1 MPLPERRLTALLYRY
16 NGKIVLIDCGEGT
29 QIPIKLKGWGYKAI
43 EAICFTHYHADHI
56 AGLPGLLL
64 TIANSDRKE
73 PLTLFGPPGLI
84 EVIKGLTVIT
94 PVLPYDLLLVELPDE
109 GLSENSV
116 GDIFI
121 KSIPVAHT
129 LSCLAYSIE
138 IKRSGKF
145 DVQRA
150 VDIGVPKVLWSRLQK
165 GEVVEYEDRRYTPDM
180 VLGKQR
186 KGIKVTYCTDS
197 RPIETLVDFSMN
209 SDLFICEGIYG
220 EDEKRLN
227 AIEKK
232 HMIFSEA
239 ADIAK
244 KSRSKELWL
253 THYSPSLKDPEFHIE
268 SATNIFP
275 NTVPGHDLLTKSL
288 YYEEIE

>member
-16 NGKIVLIDCGEGT
+16 NGKIILIDCGEGT
-29 QIPIKLKGWGYKAI
+29 QIPIKLTGWGYKAI

-73 PLTLFGPPGLI
+73 PLILFGPPGLI
-84 EVIKGLTVIT
+84 KVIKGLTVIT
-94 PVLPYDLLLVELPDE
+94 PVLPYDLVLVELQDE

-116 GDIFI
+116 GDIII
-121 KSIPVAHT
+121 KSISVAHT
-129 LSCLAYSIE
+129 LPCLAYSIE

-150 VDIGVPKVLWSRLQK
+150 ADIGVPKALWSRLQK

-197 RPIETLVDFSMN
+197 RPTEILVDFSMN

-253 THYSPSLKDPEFHIE
+253 THYSPSLKDPKLHIE

-275 NTVPGHDLLTKSL
+275 NTVPGHDLLIKSL
-288 YYEEIE
+288 YYEEIK